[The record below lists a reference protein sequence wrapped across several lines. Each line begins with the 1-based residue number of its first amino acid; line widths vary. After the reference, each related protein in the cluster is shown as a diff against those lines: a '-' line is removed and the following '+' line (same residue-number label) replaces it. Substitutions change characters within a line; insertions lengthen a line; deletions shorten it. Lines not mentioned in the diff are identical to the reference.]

1 MKLLLDTNSILL
13 LLRDEAVKNRIEQQY
28 KLFDS
33 ANVSMISVVS
43 IGEIK
48 SLAIRNKWGEKRL
61 SAVEKMFER
70 FIVVNIVYR
79 PLIDMYAEID
89 NFSQG
94 TLSDKPLG
102 MSARNMG
109 KNDLWI
115 AATAAMS
122 EATLLTTD
130 NDFDHLDD
138 HYFKVEKLRI

>member
-1 MKLLLDTNSILL
+1 
-13 LLRDEAVKNRIEQQY
+13 
-28 KLFDS
+28 
-33 ANVSMISVVS
+33 MISVVS

-94 TLSDKPLG
+94 TLSDNPLVC
-102 MSARNMG
+102 
-109 KNDLWI
+109 LPETW
-115 AATAAMS
+115 
-122 EATLLTTD
+122 
-130 NDFDHLDD
+130 
-138 HYFKVEKLRI
+138 EKMTSGLPLPQP